1 MSKEKKLLKWQWIV
15 FGLCWLGYAS
25 VYFGRV
31 NLSIALPDIQ
41 QAFDFS
47 KSQISLISSIF
58 FWVYAIGKLIN
69 GMIGDKVSGRMF
81 VFLGLLLAGVA
92 NILFG
97 FTASLMAMV
106 LIWSV
111 NAYVQSGLWG
121 PMSNMLTQWF
131 SYQRKS
137 LIAVALST
145 SMVAGYVLGWGLSGK
160 ISVEL
165 GWRAAF
171 WTPGIFIAVFSLAW
185 LLLSKNH
192 PKEIGLKSPN
202 LYANE
207 DSSFPVEKLSLRQ
220 AIVKTKLWYVALA
233 AIAQSVVKEGIAIW
247 APIFLMETQHL
258 DLNQT
263 VGFVLFIPLMNF
275 VGILSSGYVNMLFK
289 NNEKLTTITMLFLG
303 MMFALGLMLF
313 GHVNVIVAML
323 FLGLCS
329 AAMFGA
335 NTIILG
341 VLPMSFSKYGA
352 VSSVS
357 GFLDFCGYMATGAAL
372 ATTGFFIDHWGWNGV
387 LVFWM
392 VISALG
398 IISLFISHRQD
409 SHFNEGR

>member
-1 MSKEKKLLKWQWIV
+1 MNNGSGKLLKWQWIV

-41 QAFDFS
+41 QEFDFS
-47 KSQISLISSIF
+47 KSQISLISSVF
-58 FWVYAIGKLIN
+58 FWVYAVGKLIN
-69 GMIGDKVSGRMF
+69 GMIGDKVSGKMF
-81 VFLGLLLAGVA
+81 VFLGLFLAGVA

-97 FTASLMAMV
+97 FTASLLTMA

-171 WTPGIFIAVFSLAW
+171 WTPGIFIAAFSVAW

-192 PKEIGLKSPN
+192 PKDIGLKSPN

-207 DSSFPVEKLSLRQ
+207 DGGFP
-220 AIVKTKLWYVALA
+220 
-233 AIAQSVVKEGIAIW
+233 
-247 APIFLMETQHL
+247 
-258 DLNQT
+258 
-263 VGFVLFIPLMNF
+263 
-275 VGILSSGYVNMLFK
+275 
-289 NNEKLTTITMLFLG
+289 
-303 MMFALGLMLF
+303 
-313 GHVNVIVAML
+313 
-323 FLGLCS
+323 
-329 AAMFGA
+329 
-335 NTIILG
+335 
-341 VLPMSFSKYGA
+341 
-352 VSSVS
+352 
-357 GFLDFCGYMATGAAL
+357 
-372 ATTGFFIDHWGWNGV
+372 
-387 LVFWM
+387 
-392 VISALG
+392 
-398 IISLFISHRQD
+398 
-409 SHFNEGR
+409 